1 MLLFSFSIFSIWIN
15 NENMDVIKS
24 LNTYD
29 VSFLSQI
36 GTKNRKCFSEK
47 LMFNNLLSLFKL
59 L

>member
-1 MLLFSFSIFSIWIN
+1 
-15 NENMDVIKS
+15 MDVIKS